1 MLLFLWFVICGPSF
15 EGTAPAAARSRRGPN
30 NQSDCAKADA
40 QFNSITGG
48 RDLLKRNMTIWI
60 AAVYCA
66 LVVANAVKVASR

>member
-1 MLLFLWFVICGPSF
+1 MRAEFRGS
-15 EGTAPAAARSRRGPN
+15 GSAAARSRRGPN
-30 NQSDCAKADA
+30 NQSACAKADA

>member
-1 MLLFLWFVICGPSF
+1 MLLFLWFEICGPSF
-15 EGTAPAAARSRRGPN
+15 EGTAPAAAHSRRGPN
-30 NQSDCAKADA
+30 NQSARAKADA

-60 AAVYCA
+60 ALVYCA